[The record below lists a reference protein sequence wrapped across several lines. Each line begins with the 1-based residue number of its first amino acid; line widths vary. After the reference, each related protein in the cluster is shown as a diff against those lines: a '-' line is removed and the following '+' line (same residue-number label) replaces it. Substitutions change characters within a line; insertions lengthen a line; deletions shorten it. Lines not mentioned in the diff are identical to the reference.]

1 MYRCHL
7 NTQLFHESVWSA
19 CTKSLSS
26 KVMTSSCYKIP
37 VKAET
42 ILYISADFIG
52 TKRRKHPVPKPSSK
66 QGASMRNTCTIH
78 CPTWL
83 SLFKFPPNFSLL
95 PPSSQPMTYND
106 QSNRY
111 RFCFLGYLWYP
122 ITYTIFN
129 SDLRVGDTAS
139 HSRCPSFLPYLNLA
153 LCFKE
158 PKLWIY
164 YTADKGS

>member
-1 MYRCHL
+1 MSLYEVPVPRASLLRLWHL
-7 NTQLFHESVWSA
+7 HVIR
-19 CTKSLSS
+19 
-26 KVMTSSCYKIP
+26 YKWRQRP
-37 VKAET
+37 
-42 ILYISADFIG
+42 YSISGDFIG
-52 TKRRKHPVPKPSSK
+52 TKRREHPIPKPSSK

-83 SLFKFPPNFSLL
+83 SLLKFPPNFSFL

-106 QSNRY
+106 QNNRY

-122 ITYTIFN
+122 ITYTTFN

-139 HSRCPSFLPYLNLA
+139 HSRRPSFFPYLNLA